1 MMGPLEFSLFYID
14 LGRKRY
20 ESDKSSQLTGLGMKA
35 PKGMRVID
43 THVRHPHN
51 RMGHFYQMH
60 PELTRPGLPVFLS
73 PAAIP
78 GAVVLGS
85 IVGAEM
91 TIDAYDFMVVDRAPE
106 HEKQSFWHVFSS
118 GLTGTFGIGSGL
130 NL

>member
-1 MMGPLEFSLFYID
+1 MGPLEFSLFYID

-20 ESDKSSQLTGLGMKA
+20 GSDTSSQLTGLGMQA
-35 PKGMRVID
+35 PKGMRVIE

-51 RMGHFYQMH
+51 RMGHLYQMH

-78 GAVVLGS
+78 AAVVLGS
-85 IVGAEM
+85 IVGAEI
-91 TIDAYDFMVVDRAPE
+91 TTDAYESMVIDRAPE
-106 HEKQSFWHVFSS
+106 HEKRSFWQVFSS
-118 GLTGTFGIGSGL
+118 GLTGTVGIGSGL